1 MKKKILSVTILCT
14 SLLLVACGNQQ
25 ENVSSSSNKE
35 NSEINKKQGSENS
48 NKNSE
53 EEKFKSEDKTY
64 GLNEEAFITDSQDNN
79 RYSLK
84 VLKATTALSDTS
96 DLCTSGKPKNTV
108 EVTYEYKNY
117 AVEEPM
123 LVSVQ
128 FVHAF
133 DKDGRAGKDVGL
145 QSGQTK
151 VNKGRSAQSTVWFV
165 MPEEQTNENEIEI
178 EYIDD
183 FSLGFENK
191 TIKFKVPLEH

>member
-35 NSEINKKQGSENS
+35 NSEINKKQDSENS
-48 NKNSE
+48 NKNSK
-53 EEKFKSEDKTY
+53 EEKVESEDKTY

-84 VLKATTALSDTS
+84 VLKATTALSETS
-96 DLCTSGKPKNTV
+96 DLYTSGKPQNTV

-133 DKDGRAGKDVGL
+133 DKDGRAGSDQSM
-145 QSGQTK
+145 QSGQTE

-178 EYIDD
+178 EYSDD